1 MPNQMPIIDNVTLF
15 LPNGNNHSNSSVLLS
30 SSLLPNSN
38 TSFAFRGVTT
48 GLPVSA
54 SNFKRASL
62 ATFPPLRATSICS
75 VNDEGFC
82 TYITPR
88 FHPFYSMNLLYD
100 LHTKKKYPLKVSSCN
115 FQGVF
120 QKQE

>member
-38 TSFAFRGVTT
+38 ISFAFRGVTT

-75 VNDEGFC
+75 VNDEDSALALPRVFTHSIPWIC
-82 TYITPR
+82 FMLYTQKRNTPKSQ
-88 FHPFYSMNLLYD
+88 FM
-100 LHTKKKYPLKVSSCN
+100 
-115 FQGVF
+115 
-120 QKQE
+120 

>member
-75 VNDEGFC
+75 VNDEDSALAL
-82 TYITPR
+82 PR
-88 FHPFYSMNLLYD
+88 
-100 LHTKKKYPLKVSSCN
+100 
-115 FQGVF
+115 VF
-120 QKQE
+120 THSIP